1 MDVRN
6 LIRMANR
13 IGDFFAPQPERDAAL
28 LGVALHLKNFW
39 APRMRRALLV
49 ELDAGGGNDLS
60 AFVRAAI
67 EAHRDKLQP

>member
-1 MDVRN
+1 MDLQN

-13 IGDFFAPQPERDAAL
+13 IGDFFAPQPERGVAL

-39 APRMRRALLV
+39 APSMRRALLD
-49 ELDAGGGNDLS
+49 ELDGGGGNGLS
-60 AFVRAAI
+60 PFVRKAI